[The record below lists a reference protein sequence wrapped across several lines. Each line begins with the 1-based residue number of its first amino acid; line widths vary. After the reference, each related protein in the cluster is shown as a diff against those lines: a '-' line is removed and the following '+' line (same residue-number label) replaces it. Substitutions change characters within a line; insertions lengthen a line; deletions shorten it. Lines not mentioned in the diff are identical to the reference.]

1 MTVRKRFRKAAEARK
16 AIVPV
21 TIKDIAAELGLSVST
36 VSKALNDYPDVSPET
51 RRLVKKTARRMG
63 YRPSVAARSLRTR
76 RTNTIGLIFC
86 IIDRHLTDPY
96 YLDLLASI
104 GEECS
109 RHGFD
114 LLLSA
119 CPDRRLELSAYERM
133 VGGKRVD
140 GMILTGI
147 RYGDERIAYLVEK
160 GFPFVALGRSE
171 QDGDFPYV
179 DVDGLKGVGEG
190 VQHLIDQGYRRI
202 GFIGLPR
209 ELICAGH
216 RFQGYRAALERS
228 GLGFDPRL
236 VIHCDRL
243 TQEAGYQAMQRLL
256 ELDEPP
262 DAAFVCSDEM
272 ALGVMRAVRE
282 GGLTVGREFGIVGFD
297 DIPMAAQVQP
307 PLTSIRQPFYE
318 VGTRLCR
325 MLIKLIQGEPLTESH
340 VILEPTLV
348 VRASSAHQR

>member
-1 MTVRKRFRKAAEARK
+1 M
-16 AIVPV
+16 PV

-51 RRLVKKTARRMG
+51 SQLVKETARRMG

-86 IIDRHLTDPY
+86 LIDRHLTDPY

-119 CPDRRLELSAYERM
+119 CPDRGLERAAYERM

-140 GMILTGI
+140 GMILTGT
-147 RYGDERIAYLVEK
+147 RHGDERIAYLVEK
-160 GFPFVALGRSE
+160 EFRFVAFGRSD
-171 QDGDFPYV
+171 QDGDFPYI
-179 DVDGLKGVGEG
+179 DVDGAKGAGDG

-202 GFIGLPR
+202 GFLGLPR

-216 RFQGYRAALERS
+216 RFQGYKTALEKN

-236 VIHCDRL
+236 VIYCDCL

-256 ELDEPP
+256 ELNEPP
-262 DAAFVCSDEM
+262 DAAFVCSDVV
-272 ALGVMRAVRE
+272 ALGAMGAVQE
-282 GGLTVGREFGIVGFD
+282 GGLTVGHDFGIVGFD

-307 PLTSIRQPFYE
+307 PLTSIRQPIYE
-318 VGTRLCR
+318 IGARLCR
-325 MLIKLIQGEPLTESH
+325 MLIKLIQDEPLAESH

-348 VRASSAHQR
+348 ARESSGAHQG